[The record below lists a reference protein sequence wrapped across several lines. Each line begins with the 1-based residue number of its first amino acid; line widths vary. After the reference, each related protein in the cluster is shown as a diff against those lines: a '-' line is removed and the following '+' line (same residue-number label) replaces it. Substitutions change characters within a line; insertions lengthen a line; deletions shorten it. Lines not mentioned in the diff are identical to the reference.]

1 METVRRNMLDRKK
14 KRCYFLVENFF
25 PCVRDSRNDGGARV
39 KIQPVCRAVVFSPA
53 RAVLCFLLLLCF
65 LPLPRAG
72 AAETYVFGVYPVT
85 DPVKMFAAF
94 RPLGDFISARTGH
107 PVRVV
112 VTRNYEE
119 MTTRLAEGSIHFAF
133 YTSAGYVAFASAIP
147 GLVYVATYAE
157 LDSEGAVTPYYRSTI
172 VSLEEGPVDALADL
186 KGRNFGFTDKRST
199 SGYTIPRLM
208 LRSLGM
214 EPDSFFGKVFFL
226 GRHDSVVEALR
237 AGSIHGGA
245 VSDGTLYS
253 AVGRYGDI
261 FRVLAVSDPIPLDA
275 VVAAPGVKAEH
286 VEAVRAGLV
295 SLAPDSAPVSAF
307 RELGWP
313 AAGFVVLGDEF
324 YEPLRKALE
333 DAEKEGESGE

>member
-1 METVRRNMLDRKK
+1 MKTVR
-14 KRCYFLVENFF
+14 F
-25 PCVRDSRNDGGARV
+25 G
-39 KIQPVCRAVVFSPA
+39 RAVGFCLKVFLFSLVLIGCFP
-53 RAVLCFLLLLCF
+53 RLPSAVASENYIF
-65 LPLPRAG
+65 A
-72 AAETYVFGVYPVT
+72 VYPVN
-85 DPVKMFAAF
+85 DPDRMLAAF
-94 RPLGDFISARTGH
+94 RPLVDFIAAETGVS
-107 PVRVV
+107 VRLV
-112 VTRNYEE
+112 VTKNYEE
-119 MTTRLAEGSIHFAF
+119 MTRRIADGSVHFAF
-133 YTSAGYVAFASAIP
+133 FTSSGYVKHARSIQ
-147 GLVYVATYAE
+147 GLVYLATYAE
-157 LDSEGAVTPYYRSTI
+157 LDSKGLVTPYYHSTI
-172 VSLEEGPVDALADL
+172 ISLEEGPVDALADL
-186 KGRNFGFTDKRST
+186 KGRNFGFTDKNST
-199 SGYTIPRLM
+199 SGYKVPLTM
-208 LRSLGM
+208 LRALGM

-275 VVAAPGVKAEH
+275 VVAARGVKAEH